1 MGSTG
6 SNCFKQTHKIFSFH
20 PATANLQGVEVR
32 APWQDVL
39 YPHPHFNILEMH
51 YFTSISRAMKGR
63 MDDSRL
69 DDGDDEY
76 SITTIK
82 AIKPPSL

>member
-1 MGSTG
+1 
-6 SNCFKQTHKIFSFH
+6 
-20 PATANLQGVEVR
+20 VR

-69 DDGDDEY
+69 DDDDDDDDDDDEEEEEEDLHL
-76 SITTIK
+76 S
-82 AIKPPSL
+82 SLSKCLSLGQ